1 MILRMRSVPALDA
14 TALHNMQKFYDRC
27 KKSNIT
33 LILSHVVEQPY
44 RAMEK
49 AGFVDLVG
57 KDNFCKNID
66 EALERAESLK

>member
-1 MILRMRSVPALDA
+1 
-14 TALHNMQKFYDRC
+14 MQKFYDRC